1 MTDGIKKRIKI
12 LNTLWV
18 YLYRFVISTK
28 IVKLAPSRLS
38 TWRKKAERTYVTIR
52 FHVATSRVAVFRYI
66 DTPVSTPRKLTHYP
80 LIGSTKE
87 TPAYIGLCRST
98 PRASCSPVAPHVFS
112 LFSASAFTKYYYCE
126 RACDACDAMCRM
138 NERSRVA
145 RIRVHMCMDQVR
157 WKEAWHILQP

>member
-1 MTDGIKKRIKI
+1 MKEEGGTYVRHNSVLRGNLSRRR
-12 LNTLWV
+12 LP
-18 YLYRFVISTK
+18 LYRYPRSN
-28 IVKLAPSRLS
+28 
-38 TWRKKAERTYVTIR
+38 
-52 FHVATSRVAVFRYI
+52 
-66 DTPVSTPRKLTHYP
+66 PRKLTHYP

-138 NERSRVA
+138 NERTSRRAYPRTYVHGSGTVEGSVTHPA
-145 RIRVHMCMDQVR
+145 TLIIRVCIR
-157 WKEAWHILQP
+157 